1 LEKKGRDFMVGGG
14 VLEDTRIGDNGGK
27 VSAAVSVTRDLLID
41 IWYGFHHVFWVPD
54 WTPSSVSEQVA
65 RHLREGILQGRWTGR
80 MPGRDRLAAELGVS
94 PWSIQRGLEILEAE
108 GALASRGGRR
118 RRRIQGGL
126 GEIKPRGF
134 SIQILLYETSD
145 LQRDYM
151 VDLRHRLVEAGHE
164 AEFAKR
170 TLSDLRMDVGRVA
183 RLVEATPADGWI
195 VVAGPQSVLEWFAT
209 LPTPTFALF
218 GRRRALPIA
227 GAGADKVPATKELV
241 RRLVALGH
249 RRIVLMAREDRRL
262 PEPGAGE
269 RAFLDELAAHGIPTG
284 DYHLPAW
291 NGTPEGFLGCLDSL
305 FELTPP
311 TALVIDEAFL
321 FQVAQQHLARRG
333 ILAPDHVSL
342 AVCDPDP
349 VFAWYRPQV
358 AHLSWDPRPVVR
370 QVVRW
375 ANDAARGVANRRQ
388 LLTRARLVDGGTI
401 GPAPP

>member
-1 LEKKGRDFMVGGG
+1 
-14 VLEDTRIGDNGGK
+14 
-27 VSAAVSVTRDLLID
+27 
-41 IWYGFHHVFWVPD
+41 
-54 WTPSSVSEQVA
+54 
-65 RHLREGILQGRWTGR
+65 

-108 GALASRGGRR
+108 GALASGGVRR
-118 RRRIQGGL
+118 RRCIQGEPG
-126 GEIKPRGF
+126 GIKPRAF
-134 SIQILLYETSD
+134 RIQILLYERAD

-164 AEFAKR
+164 VEFAKR

-195 VVAGPQSVLEWFAT
+195 VVSGSLPVLEWFASR
-209 LPTPTFALF
+209 PAPTFALF
-218 GRRRALPIA
+218 GRRRALSIA

-305 FELTPP
+305 FGYTPP

-333 ILAPDHVSL
+333 VLAPDHVSL

-358 AHLSWDPRPVVR
+358 AHLSWDTGPVVR
-370 QVVRW
+370 RIIRW
-375 ANDAARGVANRRQ
+375 ANNAARGVADRKQ
-388 LLTRARLVDGGTI
+388 FLTRAKLVDGETI
-401 GPAPP
+401 GPAPL

>member
-1 LEKKGRDFMVGGG
+1 
-14 VLEDTRIGDNGGK
+14 
-27 VSAAVSVTRDLLID
+27 
-41 IWYGFHHVFWVPD
+41 
-54 WTPSSVSEQVA
+54 
-65 RHLREGILQGRWTGR
+65 

-94 PWSIQRGLEILEAE
+94 PWSIQRGLEILVAE
-108 GALASRGGRR
+108 GFLESGGVRR
-118 RRRIQGGL
+118 RRRIQGGPE
-126 GEIKPRGF
+126 GIKTRDLR
-134 SIQILLYETSD
+134 IQILLYESSD
-145 LQRDYM
+145 LQRDYL

-164 AEFAKR
+164 VEFAKR
-170 TLSDLRMDVGRVA
+170 TLSDLRMDVARVA
-183 RLVEATPADGWI
+183 RLVEATPADGWV
-195 VVAGPQSVLEWFAT
+195 VVAGSQSVLEWFAT
-209 LPTPTFALF
+209 LPTPSFALF
-218 GRRRALPIA
+218 GRRQALPIA

-305 FELTPP
+305 FGYTPP

-358 AHLSWDPRPVVR
+358 AHLSWYAEPVVHR
-370 QVVRW
+370 IIRW
-375 ANDAARGVANRRQ
+375 ANNAARGVADRKQ
-388 LLTRARLVDGGTI
+388 FLTRARLVDGGTI
-401 GPAPP
+401 GPAPL